1 MLDSPAGD
9 RTASE
14 RSLNVLIALY
24 AGRRLAF
31 GAASTLGLAV
41 LVFGLM
47 QLIPGSVVSQLVDRA
62 TASSPER
69 LAQIEA
75 FLGLDLPWYSQLWNW
90 LSGVARGDLGDSW
103 RSRIPVADL
112 LFPRLAVT
120 LQLAAMATLVSVA
133 LGVPGGIA
141 AAVRRGRLVDSATR
155 VASLIA
161 LSVPVFWMGSMFIL
175 VFSLRFDW
183 SPPLV
188 WVSPGEDLGGN
199 LRMMILPAI
208 ALGLAGAAPL
218 VRMTRNSL
226 LEVMGQNY
234 IRTARS
240 TGSSE
245 SRILMGHALRNAI
258 IPVLTSAG
266 LQFGFLLGGAIV
278 IEEVFSLPGIGRL
291 LLQAISQRDFPVV
304 QACILAIGTILVL
317 LNIVIDL
324 LYAFVDPRIKL
335 GSDR

>member
-1 MLDSPAGD
+1 ML
-9 RTASE
+9 
-14 RSLNVLIALY
+14 LALY
-24 AGRRLAF
+24 TGRRLAF
-31 GAASTLGLAV
+31 GGLSTLGLAV

-47 QLIPGSVVSQLVDRA
+47 RIIPGSVISQLVDNAA
-62 TASSPER
+62 TSSPEQ

-75 FLGLDLPWYSQLWNW
+75 FLGLDRPWYNQLWDW

-112 LFPRLAVT
+112 LLPRLAVT
-120 LQLAAMATLVSVA
+120 LQLSVMATLFSVA

-141 AAVRRGRLVDSATR
+141 AAVRRGTLVDSVTR
-155 VASLIA
+155 IVSLVA

-175 VFSLRFDW
+175 AFSLRFDW

-188 WVSPGEDLGGN
+188 WVSPRDNLGDN
-199 LRMMILPAI
+199 LRMMALPAI

-218 VRMTRNSL
+218 VRMARNSL

-240 TGSSE
+240 NGFTE
-245 SRILMGHALRNAI
+245 FRILMGHALRNAV

-304 QACILAIGTILVL
+304 QACVLAIGTILVF
-317 LNIVIDL
+317 LNILIDL
-324 LYAFVDPRIKL
+324 LYAFIDPRIKL